1 MADDE
6 RSRLLGIKSNLEHR
20 AKIFEL
26 TRAFFCGNGF
36 LELDTPVRVPSVA
49 PESEIVPF
57 SSEDWFLSTSPELYM
72 KRLLAAGYD
81 KIFQISHC
89 FRKGEQ
95 GRYHNPE
102 FTLLEWY
109 RIGADYMQMVSDT
122 EQLVLA
128 IAAGLQT
135 TPLIHY
141 KNQTIDIST
150 PWPRLTVHDVFVN
163 VAGWDPVAE
172 LEPSRFDVD
181 LVTRVVP
188 SFVSDRPTVLLDYP
202 AALASLARIKPDNPG
217 VAERAEVFI
226 GGLEL
231 ANAYSELNDVQEQKQ
246 RFVAE
251 IEKIWQKESYKASL
265 SVKFLEAMVHLPA
278 CGGIALGMDRLVML
292 FCDAGSMAEVIP
304 FTVDEA

>member
-1 MADDE
+1 MSDGE
-6 RSRLLGIKSNLEHR
+6 RSRLLGIKSNLERR

-26 TRAFFCGNGF
+26 TRAFFLGNGF
-36 LELDTPVRVPSVA
+36 VEIDTPVRVPSVA

-57 SSEDWFLSTSPELYM
+57 TSESWFLTTSPELYM

-122 EQLVLA
+122 EQLVLS
-128 IAAGLQT
+128 IATGLET
-135 TPLIHY
+135 APVIHY
-141 KNQTIDIST
+141 KNQAIDISP
-150 PWPRLTVHDVFVN
+150 PWPRFTVRDVFIMA
-163 VAGWDPVAE
+163 AGWDPIAE
-172 LEPSRFDVD
+172 LQPLRFDED
-181 LVTRVVP
+181 LITKVIP
-188 SFVSDRPTVLLDYP
+188 SFVLERPTVLRDYP
-202 AALASLARIKPDNPG
+202 AALASLARLKPNDPG

-231 ANAYSELNDVQEQKQ
+231 ANAYSELTDMQEQKR
-246 RFVAE
+246 RFEAE
-251 IEKIWQKESYKASL
+251 MREISPKKRYEATMPS
-265 SVKFLEAMVHLPA
+265 KFLEAMPYLPA

-292 FCDAGSMAEVIP
+292 FCDADSVAEVIA
-304 FTVDEA
+304 FTADNV